1 MVIAEDS
8 TPNEPLRAAAKRPL
22 PIRAAGLDFITGRG
36 VAVGAFLLVV
46 FAAWQIYS
54 SFMPP
59 VLIPSPARVAARFVS
74 MWSNQGFLSY
84 AGATVVHVLLS
95 VSIAFAL
102 GMIVALI
109 AYFFPV
115 LNVAVYQRM
124 APFLNSF
131 PGVGWAFLALIW
143 FGINSK
149 AVIFSSAAAMLPLA
163 VINIGA
169 GLREL
174 NRETIEMSVS
184 FSRQAGR
191 RIGLVML
198 PMMFPYMFATIRLCF
213 GVSWQIVLIVELL
226 CGAPGLGAVISVARQ
241 RYWTDM
247 IFAVVFLILIIV
259 FITDRLIF
267 AKLQHRIGKAYN
279 A

>member
-1 MVIAEDS
+1 MEDS
-8 TPNEPLRAAAKRPL
+8 IREKAGSARKGARAGWSLR
-22 PIRAAGLDFITGRG
+22 IITGRNI
-36 VAVGAFLLVV
+36 AVLVFLLAV

-59 VLIPSPARVAARFVS
+59 VLIPSPARVADRFIS
-74 MWSNQGFLSY
+74 MWSDPGFLSY
-84 AGATVVHVLLS
+84 AGATVLHVLAS
-95 VSIAFAL
+95 VSIAFVL
-102 GMIVALI
+102 GLAVALA
-109 AYFFPV
+109 AYFFPA
-115 LNVAVYQRM
+115 LQGAVYYRA

-163 VINIGA
+163 IINLGA
-169 GLREL
+169 GLSEL

-184 FSRQAGR
+184 FSRQTRR

-198 PMMFPYMFATIRLCF
+198 PMMFPYMFATLRLCF

-226 CGAPGLGAVISVARQ
+226 CGAPGLGAVVSVARQ
-241 RYWTDM
+241 RYSTDM
-247 IFAVVFLILIIV
+247 IFAVVALILIIV
-259 FITDRLIF
+259 FVIDRIIF
-267 AKLQHRIGKAYN
+267 SRLQHRIGKTYN
-279 A
+279 V